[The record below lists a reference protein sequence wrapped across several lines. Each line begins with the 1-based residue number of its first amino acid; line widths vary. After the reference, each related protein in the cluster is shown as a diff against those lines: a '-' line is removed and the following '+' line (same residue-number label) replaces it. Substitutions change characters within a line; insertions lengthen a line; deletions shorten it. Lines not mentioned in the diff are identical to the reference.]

1 MQCWFGRIQMYKILN
16 NLFSPHNLHELYGFP
31 YVSVE
36 LTPPF
41 ISPMSCL
48 SILSHFISSLWWLII
63 IPVKTFYISHHY
75 FRRIFYPSSPIVKNV
90 DLKILDNAS
99 DSVFVYWLS
108 LLCRHLIDTVYLLS
122 LTLRSLLLINKIDW
136 LLIFVLKN
144 LDFFL
149 RFI

>member
-1 MQCWFGRIQMYKILN
+1 MNRMQCWFGRIQMYKILN

-31 YVSVE
+31 YVSVH
-36 LTPPF
+36 L
-41 ISPMSCL
+41 
-48 SILSHFISSLWWLII
+48 ILSHFISSLWRLII
-63 IPVKTFYISHHY
+63 IPFKTFDISHHS
-75 FRRIFYPSSPIVKNV
+75 FRRIFYPSSPIEKNV
-90 DLKILDNAS
+90 DLKILENAS

-108 LLCRHLIDTVYLLS
+108 LLCRHLIDTVYLFS